1 MDGIPDPVAFSPA
14 LADWQ
19 DGNDRHLVLYDP
31 DGEHRLWLHG
41 DDAMFRPAV
50 VLPLDDM
57 FELRIEAS
65 LRLYRH
71 LRGQP
76 AGKLPH
82 TLDLTPMRRERLIQ
96 LLHVLDYRLTGSKP
110 RAIAAAMIDTDATEM
125 SAAEWKS
132 SGLRRKTRHW
142 ISQAEALM
150 NGGYRK
156 LLRGE
161 WLSQEDE

>member
-1 MDGIPDPVAFSPA
+1 MAFSPA
-14 LADWQ
+14 LADRS
-19 DGNDRHLVLYDP
+19 DGDGRHVVLYDP
-31 DGEHRLWLHG
+31 DGEHRLWLLG
-41 DDAMFRPAV
+41 NDAMLRPAAL
-50 VLPLDDM
+50 LPLDDLL
-57 FELRIEAS
+57 ELRFEAA
-65 LRLYRH
+65 LRLYHH

-82 TLDLTPMRRERLIQ
+82 ALDLTPMRRERLIQ
-96 LLHVLDYRLTGSKP
+96 LLHVLDYRLTGAKP
-110 RAIAAAMIDTDATEM
+110 RTIAAAMIGADAAQM

-142 ISQAEALM
+142 INQAEALM

-161 WLSQEDE
+161 WLPQEDE